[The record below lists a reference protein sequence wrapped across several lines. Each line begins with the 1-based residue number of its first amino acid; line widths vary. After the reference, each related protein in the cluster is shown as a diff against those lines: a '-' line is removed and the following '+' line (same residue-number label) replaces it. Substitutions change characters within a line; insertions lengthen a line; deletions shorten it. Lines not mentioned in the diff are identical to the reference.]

1 VRRTRGWQLTA
12 VFQVSQHE
20 RDREILERLV
30 DTFGCGSV
38 RSKGPNSSVDVFA
51 VSSSRDLA
59 ERVVPFFE
67 QYELQVKK
75 ADFERFVSIVRA
87 MRRKEHLEPDGF
99 VRVVRL
105 AYQMNAGGKQR
116 SRTLEEVMKGS
127 SETVRQALR
136 EQR

>member
-1 VRRTRGWQLTA
+1 
-12 VFQVSQHE
+12 
-20 RDREILERLV
+20 
-30 DTFGCGSV
+30 
-38 RSKGPNSSVDVFA
+38 
-51 VSSSRDLA
+51 
-59 ERVVPFFE
+59 
-67 QYELQVKK
+67 
-75 ADFERFVSIVRA
+75 

>member
-59 ERVVPFFE
+59 ERVVPV
-67 QYELQVKK
+67 L
-75 ADFERFVSIVRA
+75 RA
-87 MRRKEHLEPDGF
+87 IRAPSQEG
-99 VRVVRL
+99 RL
-105 AYQMNAGGKQR
+105 
-116 SRTLEEVMKGS
+116 
-127 SETVRQALR
+127 
-136 EQR
+136 